1 MKGTVMIGAG
11 IAVGLFG
18 LLFAIFH
25 SFVFLSL
32 AVFSFI
38 FFFVA
43 LFSKESLP
51 VLIGFTIGAA
61 IALGIG
67 TFLLP
72 PHNSPEIPAAAEE
85 EEECMAAISA
95 DDADGTPLVSQEIA
109 VPDPPEI
116 FSLIKVEGVRYYK
129 PTPPEMFSIITYI
142 DWE

>member
-1 MKGTVMIGAG
+1 MKGMVMIGAG

-32 AVFSFI
+32 TVFSFI

-67 TFLLP
+67 TFFLP
-72 PHNSPEIPAAAEE
+72 QHNSPEIPAAAEE
-85 EEECMAAISA
+85 EECIAAISA
-95 DDADGTPLVSQEIA
+95 DDADGTPQIPQEIA

-116 FSLIKVEGVRYYK
+116 FSLIKLEGMRYYK
-129 PTPPEMFSIITYI
+129 PSAPELFFVITDI
-142 DWE
+142 DW